1 MDKQLGFASG
11 LTDRSL
17 YLGLCLKE
25 ETKRREPGKSSEQA
39 DSRSCLQ
46 EEGPNGCFSPKVVSP
61 GVAPGEIPRLF
72 L

>member
-11 LTDRSL
+11 LTDWSL

-25 ETKRREPGKSSEQA
+25 ETKRREPGKSSEPA

-46 EEGPNGCFSPKVVSP
+46 EEGPNGCFSPKVSL
-61 GVAPGEIPRLF
+61 GMAPGEIPRLF